1 MPACWGLSL
10 LLVVMSSGLLGRHPL
25 GTGVQPP
32 KGITM
37 PTLRLFAPLGV
48 AAALVG
54 LVAVAPAGSSSG
66 ADTEPTAYRGPT
78 ATASGGSAGLLVYP
92 SIVNVRLVRAEAALA
107 RATTWV
113 DQAKG
118 SNAIAELKA
127 AQSNMQKAW
136 TAAKYVIDTTPP
148 PVATDGA
155 FAHSSGGAPA
165 GPSYASPEDTAFAVL
180 SLQHD
185 VVTTSLG
192 LLDAGNATLKNTTL
206 PATIKAAVDA
216 RDAAI
221 AYIHS
226 IAPPPV
232 AGDGRVHA
240 DASGGAVVAGWDT
253 TMPSLLPVL
262 DDEIQAIKGTRKL
275 NPTFPDSIRT
285 FLPTMR
291 ARDEATKAAIN
302 RYWPPLPADD

>member
-1 MPACWGLSL
+1 M
-10 LLVVMSSGLLGRHPL
+10 
-25 GTGVQPP
+25 
-32 KGITM
+32 
-37 PTLRLFAPLGV
+37 
-48 AAALVG
+48 
-54 LVAVAPAGSSSG
+54 
-66 ADTEPTAYRGPT
+66 
-78 ATASGGSAGLLVYP
+78 
-92 SIVNVRLVRAEAALA
+92 
-107 RATTWV
+107 
-113 DQAKG
+113 
-118 SNAIAELKA
+118 
-127 AQSNMQKAW
+127 
-136 TAAKYVIDTTPP
+136 
-148 PVATDGA
+148 
-155 FAHSSGGAPA
+155 
-165 GPSYASPEDTAFAVL
+165 
-180 SLQHD
+180 
-185 VVTTSLG
+185 TTSLG

-206 PATIKAAVDA
+206 PTTIKAAVDA

>member
-1 MPACWGLSL
+1 MPSL
-10 LLVVMSSGLLGRHPL
+10 RMV
-25 GTGVQPP
+25 
-32 KGITM
+32 
-37 PTLRLFAPLGV
+37 APLGV
-48 AAALVG
+48 AAVLVG
-54 LVAVAPAGSSSG
+54 LVAVAPAGTSSG

-78 ATASGGSAGLLVYP
+78 ATASGGDAGQLVYP
-92 SIVNVRLVRAEAALA
+92 SIVNVRLIRAEAALA

-136 TAAKYVIDTTPP
+136 TAAKYVINTTPP

-165 GPSYASPEDTAFAVL
+165 GPSYASPEDTTFAVL

-206 PATIKAAVDA
+206 PTTIKAAVDA

-253 TMPSLLPVL
+253 TMPNLIPVL

-275 NPTFPDSIRT
+275 NPTLPTGIRT

-291 ARDEATKAAIN
+291 ARDEATQTTIN
-302 RYWPPLPADD
+302 QFWPPAPADD